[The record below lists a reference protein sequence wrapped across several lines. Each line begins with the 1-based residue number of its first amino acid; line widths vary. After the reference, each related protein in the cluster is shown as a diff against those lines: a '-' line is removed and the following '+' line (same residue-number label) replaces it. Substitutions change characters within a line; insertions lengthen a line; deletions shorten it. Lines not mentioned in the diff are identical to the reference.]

1 MHWYVNLVSICKL
14 CKQEIFLLYQK
25 YLTSV
30 NTTFEE
36 CDSSVVP
43 SFFKVMHNFN
53 V

>member
-1 MHWYVNLVSICKL
+1 MHWYVNLVNICKL
-14 CKQEIFLLYQK
+14 RKQEIFLLYQK
-25 YLTSV
+25 YLTLV

-36 CDSSVVP
+36 CESSVVI